1 MLLDKLVVELVV
13 VVGGGTGITDNDDGV
28 TLGLGGGFDTVCCGG
43 SSGEGD
49 RDSEGE
55 GFLSFSQGG
64 HSHWISILD
73 SSSCTICL

>member
-1 MLLDKLVVELVV
+1 MVVGIVGELVV
-13 VVGGGTGITDNDDGV
+13 VGGTGITDKEGWD
-28 TLGLGGGFDTVCCGG
+28 TFGLGAGFDTVCCGG

-49 RDSEGE
+49 LDTGGGE
-55 GFLSFSQGG
+55 GFLIFSQGG